1 MKPLNVIII
10 EDEIPS
16 ARLLH
21 SMVSSLRPK
30 WEVEIV
36 SGSVD
41 DAVEWFTSHQ
51 QPDLIF
57 LDIHLAD
64 GDAFDFLSAV
74 HPGSAI
80 IFTTAYDQYA
90 IRAFSVNSIDYILKP
105 VDEQHLSNAILKY
118 ESLYNQAWLQ
128 SGEYMET
135 LLEALKHPDR
145 KYRSRFLISGSD
157 EFWSLQVEDVAYF
170 YSEEKTTFAVTSGG
184 REHIIDLSLNRLE
197 EQLNPEQFFRVNR
210 QMILNIDAIDRAVPY
225 LKGRIKV
232 MVHPAFKSDIIISE
246 GKTSAFKLW
255 LNY

>member
-1 MKPLNVIII
+1 MNPLNVIII
-10 EDEIPS
+10 EDEIPA

-21 SMVSSLRPK
+21 SMVSSLRPE

-36 SGSVD
+36 HGSVD
-41 DAVEWFTSHQ
+41 DAVEWFTSHP

-57 LDIHLAD
+57 LDIHLTD

-74 HPGSAI
+74 HPKSAI

-105 VDEQHLSNAILKY
+105 VDEKHLSNAILKY
-118 ESLYNQAWLQ
+118 ESLYSQKWVR

-135 LLEALKHPDR
+135 LLEALKHPDK
-145 KYRSRFLISGSD
+145 KYRSRFLISGSN

-184 REHIIDLSLNRLE
+184 REYIVDLSLNRLE
-197 EQLNPEQFFRVNR
+197 EQLNPEQFFRANR
-210 QMILNIDAIDRAVPY
+210 QMILNIDAIDHATPY
-225 LKGRIKV
+225 FKSRIKV
-232 MVHPAFKSDIIISE
+232 MVNPAFKSDIIISE